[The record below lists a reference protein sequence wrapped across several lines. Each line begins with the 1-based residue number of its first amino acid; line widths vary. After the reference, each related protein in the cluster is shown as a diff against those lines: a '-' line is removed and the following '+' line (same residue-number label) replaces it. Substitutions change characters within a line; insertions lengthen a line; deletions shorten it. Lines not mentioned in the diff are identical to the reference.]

1 MRGPQP
7 KQDWHGVSEKARET
21 GLPMALIYTWKTQY
35 FQETFKFGITKVLKI
50 GK

>member
-1 MRGPQP
+1 MESV
-7 KQDWHGVSEKARET
+7 KKARET